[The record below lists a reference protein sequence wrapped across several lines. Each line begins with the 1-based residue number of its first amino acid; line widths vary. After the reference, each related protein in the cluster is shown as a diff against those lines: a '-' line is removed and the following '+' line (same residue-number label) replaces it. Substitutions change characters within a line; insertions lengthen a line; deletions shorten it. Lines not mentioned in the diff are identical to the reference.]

1 MAWPHCAIASFT
13 VAVWFICWVFNH
25 DMNLATQ
32 AFIYNCIASV
42 CLSVCPVTAAA
53 AEQQQRHTIIAAGK
67 TRPRTAHVSAFY
79 SRAIHLLSRCN
90 LSFSLSG
97 RAYSVFPIFQWC
109 WSGYDDPSRPILS
122 DCLVVDF
129 LSAVDHSASYILVQS
144 STLSIHTLP
153 G

>member
-42 CLSVCPVTAAA
+42 CLSVLSLR
-53 AEQQQRHTIIAAGK
+53 QQQSSNSVTRSSQRGK
-67 TRPRTAHVSAFY
+67 PARGQRMFRPFIRGP
-79 SRAIHLLSRCN
+79 IHLLSRCN